1 MVKNLLASAGDAGDV
16 GLIPGLGRYPGGE
29 HGNPLQY
36 FCLDNTVDRGACQ
49 AIVHRVKKSQIQ
61 LKQLCVHPV

>member
-49 AIVHRVKKSQIQ
+49 AIVHGVTKGQTE
-61 LKQLCVHPV
+61 